1 MAFVLDIPKLQQR
14 IKPLIIPSLLALLL
28 LYTADQLLTGERGIV
43 TWRIMQNQIAQLHAD
58 NTALQNDINRLEHD
72 IARLKPT
79 PDAKGR
85 LHVDDDFLDELAR
98 RDLSLVQPGEAV
110 IVTSPSALGTERQ

>member
-1 MAFVLDIPKLQQR
+1 MPFVLDIPRLKQR
-14 IKPLIIPSLLALLL
+14 VKPLIVPALLAMLLA
-28 LYTADQLLTGERGIV
+28 YTADQLLTGERGIV
-43 TWRIMQNQIAQLHAD
+43 TWRIMQTQLAQLNAD
-58 NTALQNDINRLEHD
+58 NAGLRADIARLEHD

-98 RDLSLVQPGEAV
+98 RDLSLLKPGEAV
-110 IVTSPSALGTERQ
+110 VVTSPSALGTDGQ